1 MVHYKLI
8 YFNGRGAGEIIRQL
22 FVIAGQD
29 FEDKRLTIEEWPK
42 YKSEMPFNQ
51 VPVLEVDGK
60 QLPQSF
66 AIVRYLA
73 RQFGYAGK
81 TPWEEAIVDMIGDQ
95 FKDYLVEVSP
105 VLRVVMGF
113 DKGNVAKRRN
123 SSSARDKF
131 MTFMTKT
138 LQKQQSGYL
147 VGDSL
152 TWPDLY
158 LAEGAELAKK
168 IPTLYD
174 GFPELRAHSE
184 KIRSIPELKKWIESR
199 PDTPF

>member
-1 MVHYKLI
+1 
-8 YFNGRGAGEIIRQL
+8 
-22 FVIAGQD
+22 
-29 FEDKRLTIEEWPK
+29 
-42 YKSEMPFNQ
+42 MPFNQ
-51 VPVLEVDGK
+51 VPVLEVEGK
-60 QLPQSF
+60 QLAQSF

-73 RQFGYAGK
+73 GQFGYAGK
-81 TPWEEAIVDMIGDQ
+81 SAWEEAIVDMIGDQ

-105 VLRVVMGF
+105 VLRVVLGF
-113 DKGNVAKRRN
+113 DEGDADALLKEKFFP
-123 SSSARDKF
+123 ARDKF
-131 MTFMTKT
+131 MTFMTKI
-138 LQKQQSGYL
+138 LKSNKSGYL

-158 LAEGAELAKK
+158 LAEGTELAKK

-174 GFPELRAHSE
+174 GFPELKAHSE